1 MNLEEIKQK
10 TSPIFNKYN
19 ITRAGVFGSFVKG
32 TFHAMSDIDLLI
44 ETQDSISLLD
54 FIEIKN
60 ELEDILMMPVDLVLY
75 DAVKP
80 RLKESILSEEIRI
93 YGKE

>member
-1 MNLEEIKQK
+1 MNIEEIRQK
-10 TSPIFNKYN
+10 TSPVFKKYH
-19 ITRAGVFGSFVKG
+19 ITRAGIFGSFAKG

-44 ETQDSISLLD
+44 ETQDAISLLD

-60 ELEDILMMPVDLVLY
+60 ELEDVLMMPVDLVLY

-80 RLKESILSEEIRI
+80 RLKKDILSEEIRI